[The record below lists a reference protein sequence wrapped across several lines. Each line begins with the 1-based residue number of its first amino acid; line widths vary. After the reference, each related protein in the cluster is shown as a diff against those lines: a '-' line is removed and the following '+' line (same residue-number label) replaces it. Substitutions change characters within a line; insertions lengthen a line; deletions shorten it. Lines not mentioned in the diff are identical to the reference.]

1 VAWREMIPLYLEVF
15 WHLKRGYGRI
25 KDGIKKSREYLG
37 DMLWVKRHGV
47 FCGVFF
53 FADNDCVE

>member
-1 VAWREMIPLYLEVF
+1 MIPLYLEVF